1 MQEQKKREAYRCLV
15 IITDSHIREQLC
27 EFLAD
32 SHIPVY
38 YQMHGIGTASS
49 EWLELCGLG
58 SIQKSI
64 TLCFIPN
71 GRKKILLAEMN
82 QALSL
87 HKKGTGIAVSI
98 PMNGM
103 QGFLYKLL
111 NEHTAESD
119 GEEVEKEVKK
129 MSEPITHAMILV
141 TINQGYS
148 DAVMNTAR
156 AAGATGGTILKGLRC
171 SPGKSAVI
179 FGITIQEEQEI
190 VAIVVPKDKKNRDH
204 AGDQLCSWNGLSCP
218 WCCLFPA
225 SGRNY
230 GIVMPMRPF
239 YCQVLQKRT
248 AR

>member
-1 MQEQKKREAYRCLV
+1 
-15 IITDSHIREQLC
+15 
-27 EFLAD
+27 
-32 SHIPVY
+32 
-38 YQMHGIGTASS
+38 
-49 EWLELCGLG
+49 
-58 SIQKSI
+58 
-64 TLCFIPN
+64 
-71 GRKKILLAEMN
+71 
-82 QALSL
+82 
-87 HKKGTGIAVSI
+87 
-98 PMNGM
+98 MNGM

-190 VAIVVPKDKKNRDH
+190 VAIVVPKDKNRDH

>member
-15 IITDSHIREQLC
+15 IITDSHIRERLC

-71 GRKKILLAEMN
+71 ERKKILLAEMN

-111 NEHTAESD
+111 SA
-119 GEEVEKEVKK
+119 K
-129 MSEPITHAMILV
+129 
-141 TINQGYS
+141 
-148 DAVMNTAR
+148 
-156 AAGATGGTILKGLRC
+156 AGRCLSATG
-171 SPGKSAVI
+171 
-179 FGITIQEEQEI
+179 
-190 VAIVVPKDKKNRDH
+190 
-204 AGDQLCSWNGLSCP
+204 
-218 WCCLFPA
+218 
-225 SGRNY
+225 
-230 GIVMPMRPF
+230 
-239 YCQVLQKRT
+239 
-248 AR
+248 

>member
-1 MQEQKKREAYRCLV
+1 
-15 IITDSHIREQLC
+15 
-27 EFLAD
+27 
-32 SHIPVY
+32 
-38 YQMHGIGTASS
+38 
-49 EWLELCGLG
+49 
-58 SIQKSI
+58 
-64 TLCFIPN
+64 
-71 GRKKILLAEMN
+71 
-82 QALSL
+82 
-87 HKKGTGIAVSI
+87 
-98 PMNGM
+98 MNGM

-190 VAIVVPKDKKNRDH
+190 VAIVVPKDKKTEIMQAISSAHGMDSP
-204 AGDQLCSWNGLSCP
+204 APGGAFSLPVDGIMGL
-218 WCCLFPA
+218 
-225 SGRNY
+225 
-230 GIVMPMRPF
+230 
-239 YCQVLQKRT
+239 
-248 AR
+248 

>member
-1 MQEQKKREAYRCLV
+1 
-15 IITDSHIREQLC
+15 
-27 EFLAD
+27 
-32 SHIPVY
+32 
-38 YQMHGIGTASS
+38 
-49 EWLELCGLG
+49 
-58 SIQKSI
+58 
-64 TLCFIPN
+64 
-71 GRKKILLAEMN
+71 
-82 QALSL
+82 
-87 HKKGTGIAVSI
+87 
-98 PMNGM
+98 MNGM

-129 MSEPITHAMILV
+129 MNEPITHAMILV

-204 AGDQLCSWNGLSCP
+204 AGDQLCSWNGLSCHGVAFSLP
-218 WCCLFPA
+218 VD
-225 SGRNY
+225 
-230 GIVMPMRPF
+230 GIMGVVMPMRPF
-239 YCQVLQKRT
+239 LLSGITKKELHVNNYHYIQFFFQIHISCI
-248 AR
+248 